1 MRIDGK
7 WTVFIDGVTRPTI
20 DVQLVDGFGDLLDVR
35 LLVDCGAD
43 RTVLTAGVL
52 EQLGLPLK
60 PPPSDTR
67 IQGVAGSTE
76 YVSVES
82 TLLFTTSDGGA
93 AKVRGEFLGLLD
105 PAASD
110 LCVLGRDV
118 TDNFDLILSR
128 RRDEVLLLAPAHYYQ
143 VLRG

>member
-1 MRIDGK
+1 
-7 WTVFIDGVTRPTI
+7 
-20 DVQLVDGFGDLLDVR
+20 
-35 LLVDCGAD
+35 
-43 RTVLTAGVL
+43 
-52 EQLGLPLK
+52 
-60 PPPSDTR
+60 
-67 IQGVAGSTE
+67 
-76 YVSVES
+76 
-82 TLLFTTSDGGA
+82 
-93 AKVRGEFLGLLD
+93 LD

>member
-7 WTVFIDGVTRPTI
+7 WTAFIDGVTRPTI
-20 DVQLVDGFGDLLDVR
+20 DAQLVDRYGRLLDVR

-43 RTVLTAGVL
+43 RTVLTSGVL
-52 EQLGLPLK
+52 EQLQLPPK
-60 PPPSDTR
+60 ASPPDTR
-67 IQGVAGSTE
+67 IQGVAGSTD
-76 YVSVES
+76 YFSVES
-82 TLLFTTSDGGA
+82 VLVFKTSDGNGA
-93 AKVRGEFLGLLD
+93 RVRGEFLGLLD

-128 RRDEVLLLAPAHYYQ
+128 RRNEVLLLAPNHQYQ
-143 VLRG
+143 ILRG